1 MVLAHYS
8 PYLIDKFLTF
18 MELAKL
24 VTANSNEILKYSTQ
38 YPYKIAQS

>member
-8 PYLIDKFLTF
+8 LYLIDKFLTF

-24 VTANSNEILKYSTQ
+24 VTANSERDLKVVHTI
-38 YPYKIAQS
+38 PL